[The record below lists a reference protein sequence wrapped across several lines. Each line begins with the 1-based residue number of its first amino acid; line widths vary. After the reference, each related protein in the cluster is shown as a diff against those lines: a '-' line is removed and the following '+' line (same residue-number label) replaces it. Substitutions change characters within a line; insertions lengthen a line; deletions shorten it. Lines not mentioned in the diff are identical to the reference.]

1 MNNTEY
7 AKRNFNSFVWHAVFL
22 ALTKN
27 FVNINT
33 VIPTMLIEA
42 GGSSIH
48 LGVLTAIMVGGT
60 GFMQI
65 FFASFLTHK
74 ERTKKYLLI
83 GINLRVG
90 ALLILGYLLSFAG
103 GLEGD
108 YVIGFILLLMTIFS
122 FSGAFAGIAYNDI
135 LGKSI
140 HIDSRKSFFI
150 VKQTLASTAV
160 LASALLARE
169 ILSKYTYP
177 SNYSILFILAGGLLL
192 IGTGGFWAVKE
203 KVSTYSKTLSQKE
216 RFKLFGIA
224 LKGDKNLRN
233 YLYTVNTTSLG
244 IAVIPFLIALA
255 KKNFGLTGTDIG
267 NYLLLQVG
275 GMIVVNILFKF
286 LSKGQRYKGILAI
299 HIVSG
304 ALLPIAALL
313 LQNNHTLFMFLFPLS
328 GVVLATKEIAIPG
341 ILLEISNNEN
351 RAIYSGISGA
361 GSVATIIFPI
371 VAGVLITTIGF
382 TPVFII
388 ASILISLGFIFSRK
402 IECSRFIGD
411 DKK

>member
-7 AKRNFNSFVWHAVFL
+7 AKRNFNAFVWHAVFL

-42 GGSSIH
+42 GGTPFH
-48 LGVLTAIMVGGT
+48 LGILTAIMVGGT

-83 GINLRVG
+83 GINLRVS

-122 FSGAFAGIAYNDI
+122 FSGAFAGVAYNDI

-140 HIDSRKSFFI
+140 NINSRKSFFI
-150 VKQTLASTAV
+150 IKQTLASTAV
-160 LASALLARE
+160 LASALLARK
-169 ILSKYTYP
+169 ILNLYSYP

-192 IGTGGFWAVKE
+192 VGTGGFWAVKE
-203 KVSTYSKTLSQKE
+203 KVSTVSKILSQKD
-216 RFKLFGIA
+216 RFKLFWVA
-224 LKGDKNLRN
+224 LKGDRNLRN

-255 KKNFGLTGTDIG
+255 KKNFGLTGADIG

-275 GMIVVNILFKF
+275 GMILANILFKF
-286 LSKGQRYKGILAI
+286 LAKGQRYKGILAI

-313 LQNNHTLFMFLFPLS
+313 LQNNHSLFMILFPLS
-328 GVVLATKEIAIPG
+328 GLVLATKEIAIPG

-351 RAIYSGISGA
+351 RAVYTGISGA
-361 GSVATIIFPI
+361 GSIATIIFPI
-371 VAGVLITTIGF
+371 AAGALITTIGF
-382 TPVFII
+382 TPVFIT
-388 ASILISLGFIFSRK
+388 ASILISFSFIFSAK
-402 IECSRFIGD
+402 IKCSRFEGD
-411 DKK
+411 IK